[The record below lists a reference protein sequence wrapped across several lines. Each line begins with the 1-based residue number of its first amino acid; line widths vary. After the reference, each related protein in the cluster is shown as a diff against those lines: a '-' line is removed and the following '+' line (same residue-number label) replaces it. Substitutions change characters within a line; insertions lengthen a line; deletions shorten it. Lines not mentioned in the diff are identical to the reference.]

1 MLTRRLAPAEVLSS
15 RAIRDARPAAATRG
29 PRRRAPAA
37 PIRPPIP
44 RESATMNASTRTKLS
59 VMFFL
64 EYVIWGAWLPLL
76 SLYLGN
82 YLKFTNNQVAWV
94 LNAFAIASLTG
105 MFFGGQLADR
115 YFSQEKF
122 LALSHLVG
130 GLAMLGLAWT
140 KDFAPFFIL
149 MLVHCFFYV
158 PTLSITNAIAFANL
172 KDAQKDFGF
181 VRLWGTIGWIV
192 VSWLFVFL
200 LVDWSKVPAMSEAG
214 GLVAWLGK
222 ALGTPKTGEAMQVG
236 LTSTFLV
243 SGIASLVLAAFC
255 LVLPRTPPV
264 QNEQAKFAPLE
275 ALKLLTVPSILVLF
289 IVTFFDSLVHYCYFF
304 WTGPYL
310 SRLGLGENW
319 ITAAMSIGQF
329 AEIPAMAL
337 LGYFLKGLGWR
348 TTMIIGILGQAVR
361 FGIYSMG
368 RPDLLWLVIASNV
381 VHGFAYACF
390 FATVYIFVD
399 ETFPKDARA
408 SAQGLFNLLILGVGP
423 FLGNFLWGWLGDVF
437 TTTPE
442 GGEAVVNFNQLFLVP
457 MGFSIFAALVLGLFF
472 HPRQAQKQALEAAPA
487 AVH

>member
-1 MLTRRLAPAEVLSS
+1 MTGSNRV
-15 RAIRDARPAAATRG
+15 
-29 PRRRAPAA
+29 
-37 PIRPPIP
+37 
-44 RESATMNASTRTKLS
+44 KLS

-76 SLYLGN
+76 SLYLLN
-82 YLKFTNNQVAWV
+82 YLHFENIQVAWV
-94 LNAFAIASLTG
+94 QNAFAIASLTG

-122 LALSHLVG
+122 LAISHLIG
-130 GLAMLGLAWT
+130 GLAMLALIWAKSFW
-140 KDFAPFFIL
+140 PFFGL

-192 VSWLFVFL
+192 VSWVFVFV
-200 LVDWSKVPAMSEAG
+200 LVDWDSLPTMAEAG
-214 GLVAWLGK
+214 GFVSWFGK
-222 ALGTPKTGEAMQVG
+222 ALGTPKTGETMEAG

-243 SGIASLVLAAFC
+243 SGVASLVLAAFC
-255 LVLPRTPPV
+255 LVLPKTPPV
-264 QNEQAKFAPLE
+264 RNEEAKFAPLE
-275 ALKLLTVPSILVLF
+275 ALKLLAVPSILVLF
-289 IVTFFDSLVHYCYFF
+289 IVTFLDSLVHYCYFF
-304 WTGPYL
+304 WTGPYF
-310 SRLGLGENW
+310 SKLGLGENW

-337 LGYFLKGLGWR
+337 LGLFLKKLGWR
-348 TTMIIGILGQAVR
+348 TTMIIGILGQAIR
-361 FGIYSMG
+361 YGIYSMG
-368 RPDLLWLVIASNV
+368 RPDLLWMVILSNV

-390 FATVYIFVD
+390 FAAVYIFVD

-437 TTTPE
+437 STTPE
-442 GGEAVVNFNQLFLVP
+442 GAEKAVVNFNQLFLVP
-457 MGFSIFAALVLGLFF
+457 MGVSIFAAIVLAIFF
-472 HPRQAQKQALEAAPA
+472 HPKQAKQEALETVSATEL
-487 AVH
+487 